1 MVAVVAALLALDPN
15 SQILNLV
22 SFAWAGFG
30 SAFGPMVVAALYWRR
45 LNYQGALAG
54 MVTGAVVAFVWGQWI
69 VDTPFGNGLYEMI
82 PGVIC
87 STIAMIAVTLAT
99 PEPDKSITD
108 GFDEASRLARVA
120 EANPELNIATAQ
132 EKIEEGNIKA

>member
-1 MVAVVAALLALDPN
+1 
-15 SQILNLV
+15 
-22 SFAWAGFG
+22 
-30 SAFGPMVVAALYWRR
+30 
-45 LNYQGALAG
+45 
-54 MVTGAVVAFVWGQWI
+54 
-69 VDTPFGNGLYEMI
+69 MI